1 MKEELKEITI
11 EHIIAQGVSEKVARF
26 LKPYKTFAGAEKFG
40 RKWAEENGYRFKHFL
55 VHVKEF
61 Y

>member
-1 MKEELKEITI
+1 MKEIII

-40 RKWAEENGYRFKHFL
+40 LKWAEENGYRFKHFI

-61 Y
+61 